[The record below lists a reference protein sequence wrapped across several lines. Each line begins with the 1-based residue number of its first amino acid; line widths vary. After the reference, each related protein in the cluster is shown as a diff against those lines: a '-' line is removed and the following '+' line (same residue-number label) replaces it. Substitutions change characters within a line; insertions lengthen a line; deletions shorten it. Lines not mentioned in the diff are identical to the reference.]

1 MAKTI
6 YVPDPKCRFKKYLTT
21 EDGKQCALPCCM
33 IGYFECQFVKDCIP
47 CPLRWQYKDFNG
59 WDDID
64 DKTKIAIVDNASDVV
79 KTLASSNNI
88 EIPAVTTLFD
98 LLDATRIVQSKL
110 DSQTSVTRDTLE
122 SIAETLMKLG
132 SGTKKSTQT

>member
-1 MAKTI
+1 M
-6 YVPDPKCRFKKYLTT
+6 
-21 EDGKQCALPCCM
+21 
-33 IGYFECQFVKDCIP
+33 
-47 CPLRWQYKDFNG
+47 RWQYKDFNG

-88 EIPAVTTLFD
+88 EIPTVTTLFD

-132 SGTKKSTQT
+132 SGTEKST